1 MLAHELLQPRILLL
15 EHLNVAIANAITLT
29 ERVDLVLKEGFVS
42 VELDLARD

>member
-15 EHLNVAIANAITLT
+15 EQLDVAIANAVTLT
-29 ERVDLVLKEGFVS
+29 ERVNLVLKEAFVS